1 MAEIINN
8 VPGLLIKQEETG
20 DFQILETT
28 NPGDSSCVIFDFNC
42 VNDDAKCYIA
52 DFVCKD

>member
-8 VPGLLIKQEETG
+8 IPGLLLEEEKEN
-20 DFQILETT
+20 FQILETT
-28 NPGDSSCVIFDFNC
+28 KPGDATCYIFDFNC
-42 VNDDAKCYIA
+42 VNDDATCYIA